1 LTSIFHDEYKTKDY
15 CVKII
20 SCYEKKLPGQSLVVP
35 GSPYAS
41 LLYVTQ
47 GLCEVRFSDYA
58 VPVKR
63 RQLILIDAGIPF
75 ALTWS
80 DVAPNVLGLEFD
92 YVNAPG
98 CAAGTRALYESNADY
113 RQMCDSGCDYVLLGD
128 DDDVLY
134 GLMKET
140 VHMCALDDREGELLG
155 SFNASL
161 LLLRIA
167 GLSGRQ
173 VGEEDVIG
181 LHYVRQALKYI
192 NEQYMD
198 DLTVSQIAEHVHV
211 HPSYLHRLFKTV
223 KGVTINNYISGV
235 RIEKAKQ
242 LLKDT
247 DFSVMDVSISVGIN
261 SQQYF
266 ANLFKK
272 LTGMTPSQ
280 YKHKA

>member
-15 CVKII
+15 GIKIM
-20 SCYEKKLPGQSLVVP
+20 SYYEKKMPGQCL
-35 GSPYAS
+35 GTRESPYAS
-41 LLYVTQ
+41 LLYINQ
-47 GLCEVRFSDYA
+47 GCCEVRFEDYT

-63 RQLILIDAGIPF
+63 RQLILIDAGMPF
-75 ALTWS
+75 SLVW
-80 DVAPNVLGLEFD
+80 DQDAPLILAMEFD

-98 CAAGTRALYESNADY
+98 CAASTKALYESNTDY

-128 DDDVLY
+128 DDDALY

-140 VHMCALDDREGELLG
+140 VHMCMLDDREGEQLG
-155 SFNASL
+155 AFNASL

-167 GLSGRQ
+167 GMSGRQ

-211 HPSYLHRLFKTV
+211 HPSYLHRLFKTI
-223 KGVTINNYISGV
+223 KSVTINSYISEV
-235 RIEKAKQ
+235 RIQKAKQ
-242 LLKDT
+242 LLKET

-280 YKHKA
+280 YKRTN